1 VNRQPRLLH
10 ALLVRARLLLAALA
24 LAVSAGLVWVDS
36 WGGAVA
42 ASPPTVPGTSC
53 PSFPSDSVW
62 NTPVSGLPV
71 HSQNAQWLAASG
83 ATGGTRL
90 HPDFGDI
97 YGLPINV
104 VNSSHATTR
113 FKFDYADES
122 DPAGAPNPKGPYP
135 YGPDLKIE
143 GGSDAH
149 LLVVEK
155 DTCKLYEVYATN
167 NSGPG
172 TAGSGAI
179 YDLRSHG
186 LRPDGWTSADA
197 AGLPIFP
204 GLVRRDEVTAGAIR
218 HAIRFTVQRSDR
230 SHIWPARHDAGSA
243 RDASLPPMGARFRL
257 KSSFDT
263 SGYGT
268 EAKVVL
274 AAMQTYGVIVAD
286 NGSNWF
292 FQGTEDPGWASP
304 PYDAMIS
311 QLKGVPASAF
321 EAVDESSL
329 MVSPNSDQARQA
341 PGTPAPPPQGTPA
354 PKPKPTAVTTPPP
367 ATPTPAPVAT
377 GTPPPD
383 PSTPTPV
390 SNQPAPKP
398 PTKGGPGCSP
408 IWAPIR

>member
-24 LAVSAGLVWVDS
+24 LAVSAGLVWVDGS
-36 WGGAVA
+36 GGAMA
-42 ASPPTVPGTSC
+42 ASPPAVSGSSC
-53 PSFPSDSVW
+53 PSFLADSVW
-62 NTPVSGLPV
+62 NTPVNGLPV
-71 HSQNAQWLAASG
+71 HSQSAQWLTASG
-83 ATGGTRL
+83 ATAGKRL

-97 YGLPINV
+97 YGLPVNV

-113 FKFDYADES
+113 FRFDYADES

-149 LLVVEK
+149 LLVVEQ

-167 NSGPG
+167 KGGPG

-197 AGLPIFP
+197 AGLPILP
-204 GLVRRDEVTAGAIR
+204 GLIRRDEVAAGAIR

-263 SGYGT
+263 SGYGA

-274 AAMQTYGVIVAD
+274 AAMQTYGMIVAD
-286 NGSNWF
+286 NGSDWF

-304 PYDAMIS
+304 QYDTMIS

-341 PGTPAPPPQGTPA
+341 PGAPAPPPQGTPA

-367 ATPTPAPVAT
+367 GTPTPAPVAT

-398 PTKGGPGCSP
+398 PVKGGPGCSP